1 MKDVSAWRVEW
12 LRLVRTRRLLALVVV
27 FVFFG
32 FVQPLGARYAQQL
45 IDKAG
50 SAQQIKVSVPPPV
63 PADGIDGYVSNALL
77 VGLIV
82 AIVVAA
88 FACAVDGDPALSV
101 FYRTRA
107 RSYGA
112 LLLPRVVVTAVGVVG
127 AYLVGFLV
135 AWYETAVLIGGPTV
149 GPTVYSALLS
159 SVYLAFAVAVTA
171 LAGTVARGTSGTVGI
186 TLVLLLLLTPIV
198 GEVPALSPWM
208 PSLLVDAPNALLRNT
223 APDHYPRAIAAS
235 VVLAAGAL
243 ALASYRGRRRE
254 AG

>member
-1 MKDVSAWRVEW
+1 MKDVSVWRVEW
-12 LRLVRTRRLLALVVV
+12 LRLARTRRLLALVVV
-27 FVFFG
+27 FVLFG
-32 FVQPLGARYAQQL
+32 FAQPLGARYAQQL

-50 SAQQIKVSVPPPV
+50 SAQQIKITVPPPV
-63 PADGIDGYVSNALL
+63 PADGVYGYVSDALL

-82 AIVVAA
+82 SVVIAA
-88 FACAVDGDPALSV
+88 MACAVDSDPALAV

-135 AWYETAVLIGGPTV
+135 AWYETVELIGAPDVGPMVFSAVLG
-149 GPTVYSALLS
+149 

-171 LAGTVARGTSGTVGI
+171 LAGTLARGTSGTVGI
-186 TLVLLLLLTPIV
+186 TLVILLLGPVI
-198 GEVPALSPWM
+198 GEVPALSPWL
-208 PSLLVDAPNALLRNT
+208 PSVLVAAPNALLRHT
-223 APDHYPRAIAAS
+223 APDHYQRALITS
-235 VVLAAGAL
+235 VVLAAAAFAL
-243 ALASYRGRRRE
+243 ATYRGGRRE